1 MSSENNSCIVNRI
14 YMYTKEPLLGNK
26 LFILSF
32 CIDFSLFVQILSSIK
47 TILVSIPKVNEDFF
61 LLTLFFSWAHFEFV
75 VFPDFCFPML
85 LTSKQFLH
93 ISSMKLSEIPVSSYK
108 YLKILQY
115 QWERTPEPPRFFTRQ
130 SCFIFLSP
138 R

>member
-61 LLTLFFSWAHFEFV
+61 LLTLFFMGSF
-75 VFPDFCFPML
+75 
-85 LTSKQFLH
+85 
-93 ISSMKLSEIPVSSYK
+93 
-108 YLKILQY
+108 
-115 QWERTPEPPRFFTRQ
+115 
-130 SCFIFLSP
+130 
-138 R
+138 